1 MTLERIEKAMAKEPA
16 NPGLLASGAS
26 ALAVLDE
33 KQRAL
38 EWVERA
44 LLLLDP
50 DNFIMRYNLACALA
64 ATLDQPDRAID
75 VLEPYFENTMSA
87 THVRHA
93 DADPDLDGLRDKPR
107 FQAMVAAAKE
117 RLGITA

>member
-1 MTLERIEKAMAKEPA
+1 MAKEPA
-16 NPGLLASGAS
+16 NPGLLASGAG
-26 ALAVLDE
+26 ALAILDE

-38 EWVERA
+38 EWIERA

-64 ATLDQPDRAID
+64 VGLNEPDRAID
-75 VLEPYFENTMSA
+75 VLEPYFEGTKSA

-93 DADPDLDGLRDKPR
+93 DADPDLDGLRENPR
-107 FQAMVAAAKE
+107 FKAMVVAAKE
-117 RLGITA
+117 RLGIPA